1 VPDGYGVGLFD
12 SSGPEKFAASI
23 GKITAALTGVQSAFN
38 TFGSSA
44 GKSISSISQL
54 VDSLTKSLSSLQ
66 KQVQQVQSSM
76 GGMGG
81 GGGGGGTSGGGGGY
95 GGGSGG
101 TGAAGKGAWL
111 PPGTRGDA
119 GPATGGGMGGPA
131 MPTGGAGEVNA
142 QLKDQW
148 ARLPEGTGLD
158 AAWKAA
164 GKMTNAGNGGQAGGG
179 GLGAGA
185 AMVSG
190 AIGSAANVLS
200 SSAAQNLIANAVQG
214 QFIGASLGPSFGRM
228 TGRQQQGAYVIP
240 RGAFAQSAG
249 DYAQANMYMANY
261 MGADPFGGQSVAGQ
275 NANAFNRGAQQLMT
289 MMPSMTRQQAMV
301 TQNAMQQPGVLN
313 AGLMF
318 GLNFKPGGK
327 AMDTQSQFGMIYQ
340 KLFAGFPGGK
350 PNGDQFESYMSPGGP
365 GENNLAAL
373 GITPGSDAYS
383 GFMQYARA
391 RIGMAS
397 QGKDITK
404 VDLGTK
410 AGAKA
415 AGFGKTAAYAQ
426 LNAQTAKSRM
436 ESQLEPG
443 IAGAAKNLNEAAA
456 ALLKAATP
464 LASLGGSAIGKLFGG
479 NQGLLGGITSHIPG
493 MGFATGMAGHLPG
506 VGGIIKS
513 IFQQGGEVPG
523 SGPQLAVVH
532 GGEFVLTKEDVEKM
546 RGKKGGHGGGAGI
559 SLTGLGAG
567 GGKGSDKSILSLL
580 AGKPTDNEVSTTVLG
595 MLFSPPPPGS
605 ILAGLSKHGAD
616 FGVGKT
622 AAPAQGGGKGNGGTG
637 GKGGGALAAAIAAT
651 AGMTGAQMAA
661 AGYWSNPATGAAT
674 PLGAQLAVTAGAGG
688 GKAAGS
694 AWNYKSAGIGP
705 NDLSGMF
712 LGTGGGAA
720 SQTSDGSGSGAGGS
734 GGTGSG
740 KPTSLTGSG
749 NAQQA
754 YNFFISKGLKDY
766 MAAGILGNLAQESG
780 INPGSAQA
788 GGPGRGIAQWSVG
801 GRWDTLV
808 AWAKA
813 QNRDPNS
820 LATQLDFMWS
830 QELNGTES
838 GSLAALKGTSNV
850 SDATTV
856 FEQQYERAGIPAM
869 SNRIKFAQ
877 NILSSKGAG
886 YARGT
891 QLVARTQLAMLHR
904 GEAVVPAADN
914 YSSSPYNKG
923 GAVGGSPIV
932 QLNFKPGSVVLQVP
946 ANASQQDMDA
956 IAKQFVAAVS
966 KPQNLMAVRSS

>member
-1 VPDGYGVGLFD
+1 MADGYGVGLFD

-23 GKITAALTGVQSAFN
+23 GKITSALSGVQSAFGS
-38 TFGSSA
+38 FGSSA
-44 GKSISSISQL
+44 SKSISSLSQL
-54 VDSLTKSLSSLQ
+54 VDSLTKSLSGLQ
-66 KQVQQVQSSM
+66 KQVQQVQGAM

-81 GGGGGGTSGGGGGY
+81 GGGGGGGGGATA

-101 TGAAGKGAWL
+101 TGAAGSGRGLWLSPGA
-111 PPGTRGDA
+111 RGDA
-119 GPATGGGMGGPA
+119 GPPTGGAQGNQS
-131 MPTGGAGEVNA
+131 MPTGGAGEINA

-148 ARLPEGTGLD
+148 GRLPEGTGLD
-158 AAWKAA
+158 AAWKATA
-164 GKMTNAGNGGQAGGG
+164 KMTTSGNGGQTGGGG
-179 GLGAGA
+179 GLGGA
-185 AMVSG
+185 ASMVSG

-214 QFIGASLGPSFGRM
+214 QFIGASLGPSFGRQ
-228 TGRQQQGAYVIP
+228 TLGSQTGAYVIP
-240 RGAFAQSAG
+240 KGVFAQSAG

-275 NANAFNRGAQQLMT
+275 NAAAFNRGAQQLMT

-301 TQNAMQQPGVLN
+301 TQNQMQQPGTLN

-318 GLNFKPGGK
+318 GMNFRPGGK
-327 AMDTQSQFGMIYQ
+327 AMDVTSQYSMIYQ
-340 KLFAGFPGGK
+340 KMFAGFPGGA
-350 PNGDQFESYMSPGGP
+350 PSGDQFESYMSPGGP

-391 RIGMAS
+391 RIGMKS

-415 AGFGKTAAYAQ
+415 AGFGSTAAYAQ
-426 LNAQTAKSRM
+426 LGAQSAKSRM
-436 ESQLEPG
+436 ESVAEPG
-443 IAGAAKNLNEAAA
+443 IAGAAKNLNDAAA

-464 LASLGGSAIGKLFGG
+464 LSALGGGLIGKIFGG
-479 NQGLLGGITSHIPG
+479 SHGLLGGITNMIPG
-493 MGFATGMAGHLPG
+493 ASMGTSMLGHLPG

-523 SGPQLAVVH
+523 NGPQLAVVH
-532 GGEFVLTKEDVEKM
+532 GGEFVLTKEDVDKM
-546 RGKKGGHGGGAGI
+546 KGRKGGHGGGAG
-559 SLTGLGAG
+559 TLGSVKGRLAG
-567 GGKGSDKSILSLL
+567 GDSQGKDSALDMLASKPSDI
-580 AGKPTDNEVSTTVLG
+580 ATTSLG
-595 MLFSPPPPGS
+595 MLLSPPPAGS
-605 ILAGLSKHGAD
+605 PLATLTKGGGIGA
-616 FGVGKT
+616 GKT
-622 AAPAQGGGKGNGGTG
+622 AASAQGGGKGNGGLG
-637 GKGGGALAAAIAAT
+637 GMTRQQAMAFASSLGGAGNTQTIQQLLAAGIAVPSQGGGGGATTNAGTASNAKGGG
-651 AGMTGAQMAA
+651 
-661 AGYWSNPATGAAT
+661 
-674 PLGAQLAVTAGAGG
+674 
-688 GKAAGS
+688 

-740 KPTSLTGSG
+740 KPTNLTGSG

-754 YNFFISKGLKDY
+754 YNFFLGKGLKDF

-830 QELNGTES
+830 QELNGTEA

-850 SDATTV
+850 TDATTV

-914 YSSSPYNKG
+914 YSTSPYNKG
-923 GAVGGSPIV
+923 GAQGNTPIV
-932 QLNFKPGSVVLQVP
+932 SMNFKPGAIVLQVP

-956 IAKQFVAAVS
+956 IAKQFVAAIS